1 MSLMAGG
8 GPVDLTAI
16 LRSVYADSLDGILI
30 SDPQTNIIDVNE
42 AYCTLTGY
50 ARAELIGQKTNVIRA
65 GVTPKET
72 FVQMWGDLNSKGR
85 WVGELINRRKEG
97 ELWWSY
103 ISITKIVDS
112 LGNPAAYVGIARDIT
127 ERKHMEEQ
135 LREIDRLKSEFI
147 ATVSHELRTPMTAIK
162 GALGLALG
170 GAAGPLIAEMRELLT
185 IAHNNSDRLI
195 LLINDILDL
204 SRIEA
209 GKLSLRLAPIDI
221 IAVVRRSVLEL
232 APLAGQKAIDVV
244 LELADPLPVAIAD
257 ADRVGQVLVNLLSN
271 AIKFSDPG
279 KRVSVRVAR
288 HERGLAVRV
297 IDRGVGIPADYQA
310 HIFDRFYR
318 VDNSA
323 SRRTGGTG
331 LGLAICR
338 ALVTEMGGRIWVE
351 SEPGVGSTFS
361 FSLPTER

>member
-1 MSLMAGG
+1 MSF
-8 GPVDLTAI
+8 DLTAI
-16 LRSVYADSLDGILI
+16 LRSVYADSLDGVLI
-30 SDPQTNIIDVNE
+30 SDPDTNIIDVNE

-65 GVTPKET
+65 GATPKET

-103 ISITKIVDS
+103 ISITKIVDDQGS
-112 LGNPAAYVGIARDIT
+112 PVAYVGLARDIT
-127 ERKHMEEQ
+127 DRKRMEEQ
-135 LREIDRLKSEFI
+135 LREMDRLKSEFI

-162 GALGLALG
+162 GSLGLALG
-170 GAAGPLIAEMRELLT
+170 GAAGALGEDLRDLLT

-195 LLINDILDL
+195 MLINDILDL

-221 IAVVRRSVLEL
+221 AAVVRRSVLDVEAL
-232 APLAGQKAIDVV
+232 AAQKSIDVV
-244 LELADPLPVAIAD
+244 VNLASSLPAPIAD

-271 AIKFSDPG
+271 AIKFSKPG
-279 KRVSVRVAR
+279 KPVSLRVEQ
-288 HERGLAVRV
+288 HERGLVVRV
-297 IDRGVGIPADYQA
+297 ADQGIGIPADYQA
-310 HIFDRFYR
+310 HVFDRFYR